1 MFKHRNHDGQAEQAR
16 FSLAYMQGASG
27 DRHSSAAAV
36 ETLLRNT
43 LKGESRS
50 PQSTLSSMSYQ
61 SFEIDTSD
69 PTYQEFASVFQSFQE
84 RAENGEVVLD
94 EGPKKGEVYY
104 SDEDEE
110 DEDQY
115 NARKAG
121 QENDGMTRRQRR
133 QAAVCHRCPHTEYG
147 AYHRNS
153 RLPS

>member
-1 MFKHRNHDGQAEQAR
+1 M
-16 FSLAYMQGASG
+16 
-27 DRHSSAAAV
+27 SS
-36 ETLLRNT
+36 T
-43 LKGESRS
+43 
-50 PQSTLSSMSYQ
+50 SYQ

-69 PTYQEFASVFQSFQE
+69 PTYQQFASVFQSFKE
-84 RAENGEVVLD
+84 RAEDGEVVLD

-133 QAAVCHRCPHTEYG
+133 QAAVCPL
-147 AYHRNS
+147 NS
-153 RLPS
+153 CT